1 MRQQIW
7 KRLEVVEAAL
17 QIQHRQIV
25 LIRRDE
31 KETDSDFDAKIE
43 RWKAGES
50 VEGIDAE
57 YQGSEIEIISI
68 RSVSSRP
75 R

>member
-1 MRQQIW
+1 MGEQIW

-17 QIQHRQIV
+17 KIPHRQIV

>member
-1 MRQQIW
+1 MW

-17 QIQHRQIV
+17 RIEHRQIV
-25 LIRRDE
+25 VIQSDE
-31 KETDSDFDAKIE
+31 KETDSEFNAKIE

-57 YQGSEIEIISI
+57 YQGGEIHIIKI
-68 RSVSSRP
+68 RVVSPRP

>member
-1 MRQQIW
+1 MW

-17 QIQHRQIV
+17 RIKHRQIV
-25 LIRRDE
+25 VILRDE
-31 KETDSDFDAKIE
+31 KETDSEFDAKIE

-50 VEGIDAE
+50 VEGIDAG
-57 YQGSEIEIISI
+57 YQGGEIHIISV
-68 RSVSSRP
+68 RGVSPRP

>member
-25 LIRRDE
+25 VIKSAE
-31 KETDSDFDAKIE
+31 KETDSEFDAKIE

-50 VEGIDAE
+50 VEGINAE
-57 YQGSEIEIISI
+57 YEGGEIHIINI
-68 RSVSSRP
+68 RFVSPRP

>member
-1 MRQQIW
+1 MVLQMW

-17 QIQHRQIV
+17 QIPHRQIV

-31 KETDSDFDAKIE
+31 KETDSEFDAKIE

-50 VEGIDAE
+50 VEGINAE
-57 YQGSEIEIISI
+57 YEGREIHIIKI
-68 RSVSSRP
+68 RVVSPRP
-75 R
+75 H